1 MGHLLDQL
9 SAWLIDHQLSGVLFG
24 ALLFLTFAEAG
35 LFLGFVLPGE
45 TALLLGGALTATGV
59 LPFWPFLV
67 AAVVAAAA
75 GDSLGYW
82 VGHRFGSRVMV
93 SSLGRRV
100 GPERWAA
107 AGRFLERNGGKSIF
121 LARGQALLRALV
133 PFLAGQARMPYP
145 LFFRWN
151 LAGAVVWGGG
161 VVIVGHVFARSV
173 STLERAF
180 GWGGAALLVL
190 LVVVLVVRRRRRSLA
205 TPTDTGEG
213 GRSAAPTSEAEG
225 E

>member
-1 MGHLLDQL
+1 MAHLLDQL
-9 SAWLIDHQLSGVLFG
+9 STWLIDHHLSGVLFA
-24 ALLFLTFAEAG
+24 ALLFMTFAEAG

-82 VGHRFGSRVMV
+82 VGHRFGSRVV
-93 SSLGRRV
+93 TSSLGRRV
-100 GPERWAA
+100 GPDRWAA

-121 LARGQALLRALV
+121 LARSQALLRALV
-133 PFLAGQARMPYP
+133 PFLAGQTHMRYP

-161 VVIVGHVFARSV
+161 VVVLGHLFARSV
-173 STLERAF
+173 ATLERVF
-180 GWGGAALLVL
+180 GWVGFSALVL
-190 LVVVLVVRRRRRSLA
+190 LVVVLVVRHRRRSRRA
-205 TPTDTGEG
+205 
-213 GRSAAPTSEAEG
+213 AAPGGGGPASDPAVEVEG